1 MSRFW
6 EHRFAFDFFPLC
18 CLLRSG
24 VSERGLMVELM
35 AKESPL
41 GSEVDV
47 LHSKKLDFDIS
58 REGDGKIQ

>member
-1 MSRFW
+1 
-6 EHRFAFDFFPLC
+6 
-18 CLLRSG
+18 
-24 VSERGLMVELM
+24 MVELM